1 MADAEKKKRLNVE
14 FKSMPESLEEQ
25 FLKDFPS
32 YDVEGLVRGEP
43 GGFVLTP
50 QYGEHAEELYNF
62 HVRPDDIW
70 VLSFPKSG
78 ESITRNCLINR
89 LYLAGYPFIN
99 AFNVVSTCKLWRIIY
114 LTFNE
119 FPFLLL
125 FLLTQE
131 RLGLKSSSG

>member
-32 YDVEGLVRGEP
+32 YDEGLVRGEP

-78 ESITRNCLINR
+78 ESITRVCLIIR

-114 LTFNE
+114 LISNE
-119 FPFLLL
+119 FPFLLLL

-131 RLGLKSSSG
+131 RRGLKSSSG

>member
-32 YDVEGLVRGEP
+32 YDEGLVRGEP

-78 ESITRNCLINR
+78 ESITRVCLIIR

-99 AFNVVSTCKLWRIIY
+99 AFNVVPLVNCDV
-114 LTFNE
+114 
-119 FPFLLL
+119 LLSN
-125 FLLTQE
+125 F
-131 RLGLKSSSG
+131 